1 MHDLVEKSALAAI
14 AARKRKAE
22 FAAESEANMA
32 LGLGLDYASE
42 SQGLFDE
49 SDEGVLKRVK
59 IDQGER
65 QQ

>member
-1 MHDLVEKSALAAI
+1 
-14 AARKRKAE
+14 
-22 FAAESEANMA
+22 MA